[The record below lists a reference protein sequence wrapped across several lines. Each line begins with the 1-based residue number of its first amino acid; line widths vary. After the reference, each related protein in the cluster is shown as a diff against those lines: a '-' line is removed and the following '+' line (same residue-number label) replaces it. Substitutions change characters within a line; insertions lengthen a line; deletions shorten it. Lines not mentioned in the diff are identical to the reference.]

1 MDEKR
6 KIERK
11 NQTDDFWDIDA
22 LIPQRRLQAPNVDT
36 STAEIVIEPASAPTG
51 DSTPKRHFIPPH
63 NESEARVRVAEDEYA
78 PENSLIKTVR
88 IFRPKSGY
96 NYYDAFLRDAERLYS
111 VKGRECTYVS
121 FFSYVPQYAQMDR
134 SQLSWYLWWRESFR
148 SGTILSTDYS
158 YLLLYAYEMI
168 NLAEKIGP
176 DVAQRELCKL
186 WSAYRTLFH
195 QLDANL
201 PEWICDLSLIHHL
214 PPPDVFQENELYTAM
229 ARCVLKEFYIS
240 AAGENGLLKGL
251 LVFCSNYDFCKS
263 KFYTAETKRL
273 FDVTVLGA
281 ARYALTRMSEDGS
294 LLNVKGMDTSRMVRE
309 SYNGALCA
317 YRNRRQIAIEYS
329 AFTRSNDLCYLI
341 TDIVKYT
348 ENRIRAAL
356 GIRARLSIY
365 ALPAKIREDI
375 NTYLSGKLPEAKT
388 ARREAQEDT
397 SYERLY
403 DVPQRAFSRELAAQ
417 IEQASWRTTERLVE
431 AFEDAKEA
439 LPQNLETAEGER
451 IERGRAMED
460 AVSASED
467 AFLAKMQKY
476 LPFLSAVYRRDVR
489 GQRICAE
496 KLHLSCELAA
506 EAINEIAAD
515 QMGDILLEEAENG
528 FCVIEDYMDTVATL
542 LSTENGGS

>member
-1 MDEKR
+1 MDGEK
-6 KIERK
+6 K
-11 NQTDDFWDIDA
+11 NEQKNTTDDFWDIDA
-22 LIPQRRLQAPNVDT
+22 LIPQRKIHTPSVDT
-36 STAEIVIEPASAPTG
+36 STAEIVIDPSSAPEG
-51 DSTPKRHFIPPH
+51 DAPPKRHFIPPH
-63 NESEARVRVAEDEYA
+63 NETEVKVREAEDEYT

-111 VKGRECTYVS
+111 VKGRECTYAS

-148 SGTILSTDYS
+148 NGTVISTDYS

-176 DVAQRELCKL
+176 AVAQRELCRL
-186 WSAYRTLFH
+186 WGAYRTLFH
-195 QLDANL
+195 QLDACL

-214 PPPDVFQENELYTAM
+214 PPPDVFRDNELYMAM
-229 ARCVLKEFYIS
+229 SRCVLKEFYIS
-240 AAGENGLLKGL
+240 AAGEDGLLRGL
-251 LVFCSNYDFCKS
+251 LVFCSNYDFRKS
-263 KFYTAETKRL
+263 KFYNTETKRL
-273 FDVTVLGA
+273 FEGTILGA

-294 LLNVKGMDTSRMVRE
+294 LLNIKGMDTSRMVRE

-317 YRNRRQIAIEYS
+317 YRNRRRIAIEYN

-356 GIRARLSIY
+356 GIRSRLSIY
-365 ALPAKIREDI
+365 ALPAKLREDI
-375 NTYLSGKLPEAKT
+375 NTYLSGKLPEA
-388 ARREAQEDT
+388 RSQRQEKQGDT

-403 DVPQRAFSRELAAQ
+403 DLPQRTFSKDLAAE
-417 IEQASWRTTERLVE
+417 IERASWSTTERLVE
-431 AFEDAKEA
+431 AFGDAEERVEM
-439 LPQNLETAEGER
+439 ETVHVER
-451 IERGRAMED
+451 ARAMED

-467 AFLAKMQKY
+467 AFFTALKKY

-489 GQRICAE
+489 GQRLCAE
-496 KLHLSCELAA
+496 ALHLSVELAA
-506 EAINEIAAD
+506 EAVNEIAAD
-515 QMGDILLEEAENG
+515 QMGDILLEEAEHG
-528 FCVIEDYMDTVATL
+528 FSVIEDYTDTVTAL
-542 LSTENGGS
+542 LSAENGGS